1 MIAQIATAAAALA
14 FLVLAG
20 LACRAAVRIR
30 HLRKDTEARQATA
43 LLLHRLARRP
53 TNGTADAQRL
63 RRIEEALAGGF
74 PDSAVEAARTVA
86 STGSIPVAER
96 LSLLRK
102 VARWQDADEQAPA
115 RIGRVQFDIVVVSH
129 FGLPGGTTSAN
140 EAEIKIWHEQ
150 GLTVGLLH
158 HPVYDWGPNA
168 PVHPRIR
175 ALVDAGAAR
184 LIGDEAEVECGLALV
199 RLPIVMMRPLER
211 RPAIRA
217 GRTAVLVNQTP
228 FKYYGETGPR
238 EAAWDVATVARN
250 VEEWLGRPVWYA
262 GGPCVLAALR
272 EHHAEETVGLDLA
285 DEPWN
290 EVIAVDDWRL
300 PGRREPDCRV
310 RIGRH
315 SRDHELKWPRDPE
328 VLLACHPDR
337 DPFEIHVLGGAD
349 IPARTLDGLPANWT
363 VHEFNAVGVREFLAG
378 IDVFAYFIADD
389 GLEAFGRAP
398 LEAMAA
404 GVPVIMD
411 PRFAPTF
418 GPAALYC
425 EPGEV
430 AAVAERL
437 AADPAAYAAQRSA
450 AWDHLERHFSA
461 RALMERVSRCAPS
474 AQPRQRTAPSSDRH
488 RVPAGVDDRG

>member
-1 MIAQIATAAAALA
+1 MIAQIATAAAALV
-14 FLVLAG
+14 FLVLTG

-53 TNGTADAQRL
+53 TNGTADVQRL
-63 RRIEEALAGGF
+63 RRIEEALAVGF
-74 PDSAVEAARTVA
+74 PDSAVEAARAVA
-86 STGSIPVAER
+86 STGSIPVADR
-96 LSLLRK
+96 LALLRK
-102 VARWQDADEQAPA
+102 VAHWQDQDEQAPE
-115 RIGRVQFDIVVVSH
+115 RTGRAQFDIVVVSH

-140 EAEIKIWHEQ
+140 EAEIRIWHDH
-150 GLTVGLLH
+150 GLKVGLLH

-168 PVHPRIR
+168 PVHPRIQ

-184 LIGDEAEVECGLALV
+184 LIEEEAEVECGLALV

-238 EAAWDVATVARN
+238 EAAWDVAAVARN

-272 EHHAEETVGLDLA
+272 EHHAEETAGLDLA
-285 DEPWN
+285 AEPWN

-300 PGRREPDCRV
+300 AARREPDGRV

-328 VLLACHPDR
+328 VLLACHPDP
-337 DPFEIHVLGGAD
+337 DPRRA
-349 IPARTLDGLPANWT
+349 ARELDRPR
-363 VHEFNAVGVREFLAG
+363 VQRP
-378 IDVFAYFIADD
+378 D
-389 GLEAFGRAP
+389 R
-398 LEAMAA
+398 A
-404 GVPVIMD
+404 GVPRGDRRLRVLHRRRRARSVRARAARSD
-411 PRFAPTF
+411 GRRGARDH
-418 GPAALYC
+418 GPAVRPHLR
-425 EPGEV
+425 PRGPLLR
-430 AAVAERL
+430 AERGRRRRG
-437 AADPAAYAAQRSA
+437 APRRRPRRVRRPAVG
-450 AWDHLERHFSA
+450 
-461 RALMERVSRCAPS
+461 RVGP
-474 AQPRQRTAPSSDRH
+474 PRTALLRAGAHGARVALRPFGTAAPAECAVRRSSSCSSRS
-488 RVPAGVDDRG
+488 R